1 MANGAAVIIGG
12 TSGIGRTIAELFA
25 ARGDSVV
32 ITSRDATRAAQ
43 AAGEIGG
50 ATTGFAVDLA
60 SPHEIAERLAG
71 IAGIQYLVLAAIER
85 DANSAQAYDIDA
97 ALRLVTL
104 KLVGYTEAVH
114 ALLPAL
120 RDDAS
125 IVLLGG
131 LAKDRP
137 YPGSTTVSTVNG
149 GVTGM
154 VRTLAV
160 ELAPI
165 RVNGLHP
172 GVVGDSPAWS
182 SRTEALDAIRARTP
196 AGRLTTMQDVAEAT
210 LFLLENRAV
219 NGVNLE
225 LDGGWLLT

>member
-1 MANGAAVIIGG
+1 MTNVVIGG

-32 ITSRDATRAAQ
+32 ITSRDALRAAQ

-50 ATTGFAVDLA
+50 ATAGIAVDLA
-60 SPHEIAERLAG
+60 SPHEIAERLAE
-71 IAGIQYLVLAAIER
+71 IADVQYLVLTAIER
-85 DANSAQAYDIDA
+85 DANSAKTYDIDA
-97 ALRLVTL
+97 ALRLITL
-104 KLVGYTEAVH
+104 KLVGYTEAIH

-154 VRTLAV
+154 VRALAV

-182 SRTEALDAIRARTP
+182 SRTAALDAIRARTP
-196 AGRLTTMQDVAEAT
+196 TGRLTTMQDVAEAA

-219 NGVNLE
+219 NGVNLDV
-225 LDGGWLLT
+225 DGGWLVA

>member
-1 MANGAAVIIGG
+1 MPSVVIGG
-12 TSGIGRTIAELFA
+12 SSGIGRAVAELLV
-25 ARGDSVV
+25 ARGESVV
-32 ITSRDATRAAQ
+32 ITSRDAQRAAQ
-43 AAGEIGG
+43 VAGEIGG
-50 ATTGFAVDLA
+50 ATGWLALDLA
-60 SPHEIAERLAG
+60 SPHELAERLAG
-71 IAGIQYLVLAAIER
+71 IEDVQHLVLAAIER
-85 DANSAQAYDIDA
+85 DANTAKGYDIDA

-104 KLVGYTEAVH
+104 KLVGYTEAIH

-182 SRTEALDAIRARTP
+182 SKTEALDAIRARTP
-196 AGRLTTMQDVAEAT
+196 TRRLTTMQDIAEAV

-225 LDGGWLLT
+225 VDGGWLLT